1 MLWGG
6 GDAAP
11 APQPAGANGAAAGC
25 EWVSRRAEHMRLPEF
40 PSMPGE
46 LEWRL
51 PAVPR
56 LLPPSERLQ
65 DLVGYHLEVPLDT
78 TIQMVSVRGGG
89 SRGGGR
95 RGWRRLGRGA
105 CNGQRRSA
113 WASLSASRSP
123 VRLSPAS
130 LSRGGGG
137 EGGGKPASRS
147 GGRRSREGAT
157 AMLPTNRW
165 GAAAVVPR
173 WATWVRGVYVYIYR
187 YITEVRG
194 TELRR

>member
-89 SRGGGR
+89 LAGGGAEGVAAAGSGGVQWAEAIRLGVPLGVALSGATFAGVALSRRWRRGGGQTRFEIR
-95 RGWRRLGRGA
+95 RKEIK
-105 CNGQRRSA
+105 
-113 WASLSASRSP
+113 
-123 VRLSPAS
+123 
-130 LSRGGGG
+130 GGGDG
-137 EGGGKPASRS
+137 H
-147 GGRRSREGAT
+147 
-157 AMLPTNRW
+157 
-165 GAAAVVPR
+165 AAH
-173 WATWVRGVYVYIYR
+173 
-187 YITEVRG
+187 E
-194 TELRR
+194 